1 MTTGEL
7 TAFVNYVTQI
17 LSSLMMVSMI
27 ILNGSR
33 SLASAKRI
41 NEVFD
46 TEIDLT
52 DKDALYK
59 DLTVQNG
66 KIEFRNV
73 DFKYYKIIRNGF

>member
-66 KIEFRNV
+66 KLNLEMLISSII
-73 DFKYYKIIRNGF
+73 KIIEMF